1 MQHRIRSTIARS
13 GRGLARFV
21 AAWLMLVAVALPA
34 LADDAGRLSPE
45 AVVLENGLT
54 LVVVANPAMP
64 AVAHYVFY
72 KVGSIDEPWGKSGIA
87 HFLEHLMFKGTPS
100 VPDAAFSRVIARN
113 GGRDNAFTSYDFT
126 GYYQT
131 VPADKLPLVMEME
144 ADRMANL
151 SFTEG
156 QLESERRVVLEERF
170 SRTDNNPS
178 AQLREQTRAA
188 LYLNHPYRLPV
199 IGWEHEIRQ
208 LSHAD
213 ARAFYEHWYAPNNAI
228 VVVGGRV
235 TMAEARPLA
244 ERTYGR
250 VAARPLPPRTVVQEP
265 SRVAETRIEMA
276 SDRVR
281 QPYVNRAYIAPS
293 LLNGD
298 TRHAYPLEVLATI
311 MGSGVSSRLNR
322 ALVLEGSLAVSA
334 STSYDSSQRGPAT
347 FNIFATPRQD
357 VPVAAVEAAI
367 GAEVDRV
374 LADGVTDAEVARA
387 VRRIQD
393 SAVYARDSLSGPARI
408 VGSALAIGLPLEE
421 VDAWPDRIGAV
432 TAAAVAEAAR
442 FVFRPENLAT
452 SILVPKRPQ
461 GS

>member
-1 MQHRIRSTIARS
+1 MKRRIRSVVAHALGQT
-13 GRGLARFV
+13 V
-21 AAWLMLVAVALPA
+21 AAIGLLAVLAGPA
-34 LADDAGRLSPE
+34 AAANEGRLSPE
-45 AVVLENGLT
+45 AVVLDNGLT
-54 LVVVANPAMP
+54 LVVVSNPQMP

-87 HFLEHLMFKGTPS
+87 HFLEHLMFKGTPT
-100 VPDAAFSRVIARN
+100 VPDATFSRVIASN

-126 GYYQT
+126 GYYQML
-131 VPADKLPLVMEME
+131 PADKLPLAMEME

-151 SFTEG
+151 AFTEA
-156 QLESERRVVLEERF
+156 QVESERRVVLEERF
-170 SRTDNNPS
+170 SRTDNSPS

-199 IGWEHEIRQ
+199 IGWEQEIRQ
-208 LSHAD
+208 LGHAD
-213 ARAFYEHWYAPNNAI
+213 ARAFYERWYAPNNAI

-235 TMAEARPLA
+235 TMAEARPMA

-250 VAARPLPPRTVVQEP
+250 IAARPLPPRTVVQEP
-265 SRVAETRIEMA
+265 ARVAETRIEMA
-276 SDRVR
+276 SERVR
-281 QPYVNRAYIAPS
+281 QPYVNLAYIAPS
-293 LLNGD
+293 LFTGD

-334 STSYDSSQRGPAT
+334 STSYDSNQRGPAT

-357 VPVAAVEAAI
+357 VPVAAVEAAM
-367 GAEVDRV
+367 A
-374 LADGVTDAEVARA
+374 AEVARILKDGVTEA
-387 VRRIQD
+387 ELARAIRRVQD

-421 VDAWPDRIGAV
+421 VDAWPERVGAV
-432 TAAAVAEAAR
+432 TAAEIAAAAR
-442 FVFRPENLAT
+442 HVFRSENLAT
-452 SILVPKRPQ
+452 SILLPKRAQ